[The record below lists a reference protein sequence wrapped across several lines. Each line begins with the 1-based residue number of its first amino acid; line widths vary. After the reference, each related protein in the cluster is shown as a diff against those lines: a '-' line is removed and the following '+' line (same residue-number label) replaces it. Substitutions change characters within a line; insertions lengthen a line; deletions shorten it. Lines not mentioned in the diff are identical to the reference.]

1 MVGTGQQTHQMP
13 KAGPTLRSEL
23 DGTWYLEA
31 HPEVADFFKQ
41 IGVFSYCEKLADFHQ
56 QLSEAFALSYD
67 GRTTTIGKEEFV
79 VDEAAI
85 TEVTGLPRTGEC
97 WFKTTVPANIEFR
110 SYLQPQHKDLIWKKD
125 IPMSFLEP
133 KWQALLKAIFAYITC
148 EGRYNRVMFYHF
160 KLLNHFTGR
169 SPINLPFYLHK
180 ALTKMAR
187 QVKAKPT
194 KVASRLSHQGLIT
207 LIVKESLKK
216 KQVDWNYF
224 LFWNE
229 FQTNF
234 QQDEKGKKS
243 AAKKSITPKS
253 SRRKRKAISPPREPT
268 ESSSA
273 KRKRTK
279 RKLQFGKEGEQTKDL
294 AEGDNPLN
302 LPYSDS
308 EPEQELAETQGDE
321 QAEQVAEDYP
331 NLPSPTPPDEH
342 SQPLAKASSSKPKAS
357 KTQKINK
364 LLKQIYEMEVLERV
378 IKKENT
384 ELTERNAELY
394 NMNQS
399 LKEKHDKIKDRN
411 RVLIRENMKLYRQ
424 LRLLRLKL
432 KESQPPTQDQTGL
445 ETLAELATTMVD
457 IPQSST
463 QQIKAPRSVRGRA
476 ASSKRP

>member
-1 MVGTGQQTHQMP
+1 MP
-13 KAGPTLRSEL
+13 KAGPVLRAEL
-23 DGTWYLEA
+23 DGVWYLEA
-31 HPEVADFFKQ
+31 HPEVAEFFKQ
-41 IGVFSYCEKLADFHQ
+41 AGVYAYCEKLAEFHQ
-56 QLSEAFALSYD
+56 QVSESFAISYD
-67 GRTTTIGKEEFV
+67 GRATTVGKEEFV

-85 TEVTGLPRTGEC
+85 AEFTGLPRTGDC
-97 WFKTTVPANIEFR
+97 WFKSTLPSNIEFR
-110 SYLQPQHKDLIWKKD
+110 SYLQPLHKDLIWKKD
-125 IPMSFLEP
+125 IPMSYLEP
-133 KWQALLKAIFAYITC
+133 KWQSLLKAIFVYITC

-169 SPINLPFYLHK
+169 SPINFPFYLHK

-207 LIVKESLKK
+207 LIIKESLKK

-243 AAKKSITPKS
+243 IAKKSLTPKS
-253 SRRKRKAISPPREPT
+253 SLRKRKAISPPREPT

-279 RKLQFGKEGEQTKDL
+279 RKLQFEGEQTKDL

-357 KTQKINK
+357 KAQKINK

-384 ELTERNAELY
+384 DLTERNAELF

-432 KESQPPTQDQTGL
+432 KDSQPPTQDQTGL

-463 QQIKAPRSVRGRA
+463 QQVEVRRSARGRA